1 MDKTPFK
8 ISRLGLKPCG
18 EIALSRMPG
27 SVTRIEE
34 DVAEIVALNCACVL
48 TLVPQEE
55 LIRHG
60 GDRLSS
66 LLLNE
71 GIEWH
76 HFPIVDYATPLPSQ
90 DQAWSELSERLHD
103 HLNDN
108 RTILIHC
115 FAGVGR
121 SGMIALR
128 LLVEHGANPLEALN
142 QIRNVRP
149 GAVER
154 PAQYDWAIASIK

>member
-1 MDKTPFK
+1 MDKIPFK
-8 ISRLGLKPCG
+8 ISRLGLEPYG

-27 SVTRIEE
+27 SVTRLEE

-48 TLVPQEE
+48 TLAPQEE

-60 GDRLSS
+60 AHRLSS
-66 LLLNE
+66 LLVDE

-76 HFPIVDYATPLPSQ
+76 HFPIDDYATPLPSQ
-90 DQAWSELSERLHD
+90 DQAWSELSERLHH
-103 HLNDN
+103 HLNN
-108 RTILIHC
+108 NLTILIHC
-115 FAGVGR
+115 YAGIGR

-128 LLVEHGANPLEALN
+128 LLVEQGVNPEEALN
-142 QIRNVRP
+142 QIRKVRP

-154 PAQYDWAIASIK
+154 PAQYEWAIAKIK

>member
-1 MDKTPFK
+1 MHNEYK
-8 ISRLGLKPCG
+8 IDRLILNPVG

-48 TLVPQEE
+48 TLAPQEE

-60 GDRLSS
+60 ADRLSS
-66 LLLNE
+66 LLVDE
-71 GIEWH
+71 GIEWL
-76 HFPIVDYATPLPSQ
+76 HFPIDDYATPLPSQ
-90 DQAWSELSERLHD
+90 DQAWSELSERLHH
-103 HLNDN
+103 HLNN
-108 RTILIHC
+108 NLTILIHC
-115 FAGVGR
+115 YAGIGR

-128 LLVEHGANPLEALN
+128 LLVEQGVNPEEALT

-149 GAVER
+149 GAVEQ
-154 PAQYDWAIASIK
+154 PAQYEWAIANAK

>member
-1 MDKTPFK
+1 MSLTPFK
-8 ISRLGLKPCG
+8 ISRLVLHPRG

-27 SVTRIEE
+27 SVTRIED

-48 TLVPQEE
+48 TLAPHEE
-55 LIRHG
+55 LMRHG
-60 GDRLSS
+60 AHRLSS
-66 LLLNE
+66 LLMNE

-90 DQAWSELSERLHD
+90 DQAWRELSARLQD
-103 HLNDN
+103 HLKNN

-115 FAGVGR
+115 YAGVGR

-128 LLVEHGANPLEALN
+128 LLVEQGAVPEEALN
-142 QIRNVRP
+142 QIRKVRP

-154 PAQYDWAIASIK
+154 PAQYEWATANI